1 MSGPKGRGQSG
12 TASVEG
18 AQARLDLAKRG
29 MNYIRVTRW
38 LSLSRTKSFSG
49 TSAFNA
55 KTKKSPANQDKLVTI
70 VTSRP
75 WPWQGLNH

>member
-1 MSGPKGRGQSG
+1 MSGPKGRRQSG
-12 TASVEG
+12 WASVGG
-18 AQARLDLAKRG
+18 AQARLDLVKRVV
-29 MNYIRVTRW
+29 NYIRVTRW
-38 LSLSRTKSFSG
+38 LSLPRTKSFPG

-55 KTKKSPANQDKLVTI
+55 KTNNSPANQDKLVTI